1 MIKRG
6 LIRIFGDIILKINSV
21 PLCYINSWILIRN
34 IFYLIDS
41 VDFISMLVLF
51 IPDSFK
57 AGRRFILDL
66 C

>member
-34 IFYLIDS
+34 IFYLS

-51 IPDSFK
+51 IPVLSK
-57 AGRRFILDL
+57 GVEDL
-66 C
+66 F